1 MYKSELAR
9 SSRLSSFIRI
19 GSVVQV
25 SKVLPKDAVDLT
37 WQDGGK
43 ETRVLGTL
51 DVSLHHPSPGE
62 AFGGVC
68 AGPECFSY
76 RFFSA
81 SSVFCCK
88 MHSLMRIFCV
98 AARASIWVHC

>member
-1 MYKSELAR
+1 M
-9 SSRLSSFIRI
+9 

-25 SKVLPKDAVDLT
+25 SKVLPKDAGDLT

-51 DVSLHHPSPGE
+51 DVSLHHPSLGE

-68 AGPECFSY
+68 AGPEDFSHHIFLCPINLMSEDALVNAY
-76 RFFSA
+76 LLYCSKGFHMATLLTSA
-81 SSVFCCK
+81 WT
-88 MHSLMRIFCV
+88 SLHGNREL
-98 AARASIWVHC
+98 HQY